1 MQFDIIDHNVST
13 TTNIFLII
21 ANIINLFY
29 NIPQMYKTYK
39 RKSTKDLSAWFLL
52 LRIIGNSIWIE
63 YAIEVNSL
71 LMLINNIVTV
81 LSSMFVGY
89 YKLIEII
96 NDRKINDRKINDR
109 KINDRKINNR
119 KINDRKINDRKIN
132 DRKINNIKDDNIDTN
147 TDNID
152 NNNDNNIDNNNDIKL
167 DEIKLLN

>member
-109 KINDRKINNR
+109 KINDRKINN
-119 KINDRKINDRKIN
+119 
-132 DRKINNIKDDNIDTN
+132 IKDDNIDTN